1 MNTSLR
7 QEQLESLMSIR
18 RLVAGLACAVFVS
31 IPGLLFYVEW
41 HTLQFAAAFE
51 ASSKAEQVMRV
62 VAEDPQRWGT
72 RVEQLTLI
80 LAQGQPRRSTD
91 GAYAQMGIQRL
102 DGTSVAQ
109 TGGSLSQPK
118 RSWIAPVHYSGVS
131 VGEIHV
137 GVSLRPLLRS
147 TAWAALFSALLALAI
162 YLAAARYPIRRLAQ
176 TLAKLA
182 LARDQAEAADR
193 AKAAFLAAMSHEIRT
208 PMNGV
213 IGTTSLLVET
223 PLTREQRAYVETIR
237 NSGEGLL
244 TVINDVL
251 DYSKVESGHMEL
263 APHAF
268 YLAQCVDAAL
278 ATVMSQAAR
287 KALEVVCLIDD
298 DVPDCVWADDMRLR
312 QVLTNLLGNAVK
324 FTARG
329 EVVLRVSLPTPG
341 RLSFSVRDTG
351 IGISPEQLGRL
362 FKPFAQADTST
373 TKKYGGT
380 GLGLIISQRLVAL
393 MGGCIE
399 VHSTPGAGST
409 FEFDIIAPRANSAPE
424 AHTVASDH
432 ALLGKR
438 VLLVDDNA
446 TNLSLLGN
454 LADRWGMLPQLASSG
469 VEALDK
475 LVAATPFDV
484 VVMDLCMPAMDG
496 IELGRAVRARGM
508 DMPLLLLSSAID
520 AGVALAP
527 TGLFAN
533 CLSKPVRRHQL
544 LQALV
549 DALNHQ
555 PSPDTDNRDA
565 MSNVLDP
572 TLASRAPLRILVA
585 DDNEI
590 NVLLVRTM
598 LEQMG
603 YLSEAVSEG
612 MAAVE
617 AVQRNSFDLVLM
629 DLNMPELDGREATRT
644 IRRLI
649 PRQGP
654 HIAAF
659 TAAVLPEDQRAC
671 LDIGMDSFLP
681 KPVTTVTLRA
691 LLERVYAER
700 VQAASL

>member
-1 MNTSLR
+1 MNGPPRKAQTRGLR
-7 QEQLESLMSIR
+7 SIR
-18 RLVAGLACAVFVS
+18 RLVIALAMAVFVS
-31 IPGLLFYVEW
+31 LPAVQFYADWQALKTDAESAVS
-41 HTLQFAAAFE
+41 A
-51 ASSKAEQVMRV
+51 KAEQVTQLICD
-62 VAEDPQRWGT
+62 DPQWWNLQTNR
-72 RVEQLTLI
+72 LTLLMGPSALRSGPGQAQVRMNDGTL
-80 LAQGQPRRSTD
+80 LAQAGLAVPGPTL
-91 GAYAQMGIQRL
+91 QR
-102 DGTSVAQ
+102 T
-109 TGGSLSQPK
+109 
-118 RSWIAPVHYSGVS
+118 APVHDAGLP
-131 VGEIHV
+131 VGEVTVHA
-137 GVSLRPLLRS
+137 SLRPLLQK
-147 TAWAALFSALLALAI
+147 TLLTALFSALLALAI
-162 YLAAARYPIRRLAQ
+162 YLAAVRYPLRQLSD
-176 TLAKLA
+176 TLTQLA
-182 LARDQAEAADR
+182 LARDQAEAANR
-193 AKAAFLAAMSHEIRT
+193 AKAAFVAAMSHEIRT

-237 NSGEGLL
+237 DSGEGLL
-244 TVINDVL
+244 TVINDIL

-268 YLAQCVDAAL
+268 YLTQCVDAAL
-278 ATVMSQAAR
+278 AAVTPQATR

-324 FTARG
+324 FTERG
-329 EVVLRVSLPTPG
+329 EVVLRVSRPAPG

-351 IGISPEQLGRL
+351 IGISPEQLARL

-373 TKKYGGT
+373 TKKYGGS

-393 MGGCIE
+393 MGGHID
-399 VHSTPGAGST
+399 VQSTAGTGST
-409 FEFDIIAPRANSAPE
+409 FSFNVIAPRAENLPE
-424 AHTVASDH
+424 THATASDR

-438 VLLVDDNA
+438 VLLVDDNP

-454 LADRWGMLPQLASSG
+454 LADRWGMLAQTASSG
-469 VEALDK
+469 AEALDK
-475 LVAATPFDV
+475 LASATPFDV
-484 VVMDLCMPAMDG
+484 VVMDLCMPGMDG

-520 AGVALAP
+520 AGIALAP

-549 DALNHQ
+549 DALNHV
-555 PSPDTDNRDA
+555 PSPSNDSRDA
-565 MSNVLDP
+565 LSNVLDP
-572 TLASRAPLRILVA
+572 TLAARAPLRILVA

-603 YLSEAVSEG
+603 YLSETVSDG

-617 AVQRNSFDLVLM
+617 AAQKRSFDLVLM
-629 DLNMPELDGREATRT
+629 DLNMPELDGREATRA
-644 IRRLI
+644 IRKLV
-649 PRQGP
+649 PRDGP

-659 TAAVLPEDQRAC
+659 TAAVLPEDRRAC
-671 LDIGMDSFLP
+671 LEIGMDSFLP

-700 VQAASL
+700 AQAASL